1 MEKNFN
7 PIVFD
12 IITKTKGDV
21 LDVGF
26 GWGISSNYFYNKG
39 VKSLTIIEKRKDVYH
54 DKRRNDRISYY

>member
-26 GWGISSNYFYNKG
+26 GWGISSKNGISINLL
-39 VKSLTIIEKRKDVYH
+39 KSM
-54 DKRRNDRISYY
+54 RNL